1 MDPAARRRPDSA
13 GRMSRSAEAES
24 GSTGQAVPPDP
35 SVLLYTAEQAAALL
49 QISPWWLRRKATAR
63 QVPCT
68 FIGRHLRFSTA
79 DLEHLIRA
87 GAHPTTS
94 RDGHS
99 TPDQR
104 A

>member
-1 MDPAARRRPDSA
+1 
-13 GRMSRSAEAES
+13 MSRSKEAAS
-24 GSTGQAVPPDP
+24 GSTNYAPPPDR

-49 QISPWWLRRKATAR
+49 QISPWWLRKKATAR

-68 FIGRHLRFSTA
+68 FIGRYLRFSTA

-87 GAHPTTS
+87 GAHLATS
-94 RDGHS
+94 RDGRS
-99 TPDQR
+99 TPDQQ